1 VSLFDPDPE
10 PDAAV
15 SGADRHPGGAAPGSG
30 PPAPAGPLVRLR
42 LLVAYDGRGFHGFA
56 AQPGQRTVAGVLG
69 AAVERVVRHPVEL
82 VCAGRTDAGVHAWGQ
97 VVHVDVVAATGD
109 AQAPAVEPAA
119 LQRACNR
126 LLAPTVVVRE
136 AAPEAPAFD
145 ARRSALSRRYRYTI
159 VNRALPDPF
168 LAATAW
174 HVAEALDLRSMQ
186 LACDA
191 LLGEHDFAAFCRRP
205 QGAGAED
212 PLVRRV
218 LDASWRETGD
228 GVLRFE
234 IEASSF
240 CQHMVRSIVG
250 THVDVGL
257 GRKRA
262 GDMSWIIRGRD
273 RALAGAPAPAHGLC
287 LWEVRYPQD
296 DRGGAGSLA
305 RSGAGQRTSST
316 RNPA

>member
-10 PDAAV
+10 PA
-15 SGADRHPGGAAPGSG
+15 GADRHLEGAAPEQR
-30 PPAPAGPLVRLR
+30 PPAPAGPVVRLR
-42 LLVAYDGRGFHGFA
+42 LLVAYDGHGFHGFA

-69 AAVERVVRHPVEL
+69 EAIETVVRHPVEL
-82 VCAGRTDAGVHAWGQ
+82 GCAGRTDAGVHAWGQ
-97 VVHVDVVAATGD
+97 VVHVDVVAAAGD
-109 AQAPAVEPAA
+109 AEAPAVEPAA

-136 AAPEAPAFD
+136 AVPVASAFD

-191 LLGEHDFAAFCRRP
+191 FLGEHDFAAFCRRP
-205 QGAGAED
+205 QGGDPDE

-218 LDASWRETGD
+218 LDAAWRETGD

-287 LWEVRYPQD
+287 LWEVGYPHD
-296 DRGGAGSLA
+296 DGGGAGSLA
-305 RSGAGQRTSST
+305 RSGAGQRASST